1 MKVSE
6 LIKHL
11 QDYCDPNDLVIIPAE
26 DDGYRE
32 ARIDTSIKHIFI
44 GRKETRYKG
53 KYLCKFGSDNE
64 TIRAVLLTK
73 KEG

>member
-32 ARIDTSIKHIFI
+32 ARIDINIKQIFF
-44 GRKETRYKG
+44 GR
-53 KYLCKFGSDNE
+53 
-64 TIRAVLLTK
+64 
-73 KEG
+73 

>member
-32 ARIDTSIKHIFI
+32 ARIDINIKHIFV

-64 TIRAVLLTK
+64 YGLAIFVVNQ
-73 KEG
+73 